1 MIKII
6 LIILVVI
13 LGAIFCTLNRQEIT
27 LQYYWGWKTG
37 PFPLFLLILVFLIA
51 GGVVGTAVGW
61 GERSKLRAKERE
73 LKGRA
78 KALQDEVEA
87 LTPKEEVSEPLP
99 KSSETE
105 KLPPA

>member
-6 LIILVVI
+6 LVIMVVI

-27 LQYYWGWKTG
+27 LQYYWGLNTG
-37 PFPLFLLILVFLIA
+37 PFPLFLLILIFLTA
-51 GGVVGTAVGW
+51 GGIVGTAVGW

-73 LKGRA
+73 LKGRS
-78 KALQDEVEA
+78 KVLRDEVDA
-87 LTPKEEVSEPLP
+87 LTPKEEISEPLP
-99 KSSETE
+99 KSSEAE

>member
-1 MIKII
+1 MIKIT

-13 LGAIFCTLNRQEIT
+13 LLAIFCTLNRQEIA

-37 PFPLFLLILVFLIA
+37 PFPLFLLILIFLIA

-73 LKGRA
+73 LKARA
-78 KALQDEVEA
+78 KVLQDEVDA
-87 LTPKEEVSEPLP
+87 LTPKEEVSESLP
-99 KSSETE
+99 NSAEAP